1 MFQMIWRLL
10 LICLFVIPL
19 RAQLVLEKEAVSV
32 LGIRVSFSLDDDF
45 SSTGNGTFLIEPELE
60 QCGNYLIDPP
70 PHNKGYFEAHLRAVD
85 NYYQSVSRGKFGID
99 LDSSV
104 ILPEEAS
111 SSYQLDETLSSFYP
125 YDDDQAQQ
133 QGLARFFEESL

>member
-1 MFQMIWRLL
+1 MIWRLL

-45 SSTGNGTFLIEPELE
+45 SSTGNGTFLAEPELE

-70 PHNKGYFEAHLRAVD
+70 PHNKDYFEAHLRAVD

-104 ILPEEAS
+104 ILPEIGRAS
-111 SSYQLDETLSSFYP
+111 CRE
-125 YDDDQAQQ
+125 
-133 QGLARFFEESL
+133 RV

>member
-1 MFQMIWRLL
+1 MIWRLL

-45 SSTGNGTFLIEPELE
+45 SSTGNGTFLAEPELE

-70 PHNKGYFEAHLRAVD
+70 PTTR
-85 NYYQSVSRGKFGID
+85 
-99 LDSSV
+99 V
-104 ILPEEAS
+104 ILKRTSGQLITTISPSPEENSVLIWTVPSFCQRRHLQAIS
-111 SSYQLDETLSSFYP
+111 LIRHCRVFTLTMMIRLNSKDWLVFSKK
-125 YDDDQAQQ
+125 A
-133 QGLARFFEESL
+133 